1 MVKAQCLLRC
11 FRNIS
16 TRTPPLGGIP
26 NVAPALGWGQPALCS
41 WQGAGK
47 SIQRHL
53 YKSLYFFFFFF
64 FSSQIQNKLLI
75 AVLALTLAALPASA
89 CAPLSADLRRRLLL
103 FIYS

>member
-1 MVKAQCLLRC
+1 MLAAMLQKHQHAHPSAR
-11 FRNIS
+11 RHPK
-16 TRTPPLGGIP
+16 RGP
-26 NVAPALGWGQPALCS
+26 
-41 WQGAGK
+41 GAGLGPARSVQLAGSRQK
-47 SIQRHL
+47 HSEAPLQIL
-53 YKSLYFFFFFF
+53 VFFFFFF